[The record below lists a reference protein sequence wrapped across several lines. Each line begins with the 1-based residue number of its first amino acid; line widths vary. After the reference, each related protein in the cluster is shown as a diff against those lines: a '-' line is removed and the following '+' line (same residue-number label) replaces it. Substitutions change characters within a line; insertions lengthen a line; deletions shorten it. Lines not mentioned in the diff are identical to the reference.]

1 MTQPPVPAALPATQ
15 TVSVPLALLSLLER
29 TTSDLIT
36 LPPDALDAL
45 IDRTLQDIGELF
57 GVDRAYLF
65 LASED
70 GTVYDNTHEWC
81 APGVEPQRENLQGL
95 PTALF
100 PWWIAEMAA
109 GRDVV
114 LHSLEDLPAEAAT
127 ERALLE
133 PQGIR
138 SLLALPMRWRG
149 RFWGLT
155 GFDHVQCSR
164 AWSHDEVAVLRLVVS
179 AFAQGFERRRMDTRL
194 GLARTVFQQAQE
206 GIFVTDAAQ
215 RILDVNPTFCEIT
228 GVSASDS
235 LGRLQHSVLP
245 PLDDRGIW
253 ETVQVLGLWRGEFE
267 LSRPDGQVRA
277 LRLSVSGVR
286 DGRGQPD
293 GFVGVFSD
301 VTQLREQERRLRQLA
316 YHDPLT
322 HLPNRMLL
330 ADRMRQG
337 LAHARRQGGVL
348 AVALLDLDGFKPVN
362 DTHGHA
368 AGDQVLVELAHRLQ
382 AVLRDGDTVARL
394 GGDEFV
400 LLLPGLQTPE
410 DADILMQRVL
420 AAVEQPLPLPGQ
432 VALRLTASIGLRT
445 VPPLPED
452 ADTLLRQ
459 ADQALYAAKR
469 QGRARVHRFDADDE
483 QQALQ
488 RHARIA
494 EVGQALAR
502 GEMVLHYQ
510 PVVDLRNGQ
519 PLRAEA
525 LVRWARPGGPL
536 LMPGDWLPLIEHTA
550 LIAELGAWVLDTALR
565 ACAGWQAVAPGL
577 GVAVNV
583 SARELCDPGYV
594 HRLAQALAH
603 HPGLP
608 PRLLQL
614 EVVESAPMSALP
626 AALATMRGCRALG
639 VEFALDDFGTGYSS
653 LAYLKSLP
661 VTTAKI
667 DRSFVAQLHEG
678 DGREPSGDQ
687 RILQGI
693 VALVEGCGLQAVGEG
708 VETPQHARALVR
720 AGCVLGQGYGI
731 LRPVPVEQ
739 LLRWV
744 VGSSKTP
751 TVDSVTAPVTAV

>member
-1 MTQPPVPAALPATQ
+1 MTQPPVPAAWPATQ

-70 GTVYDNTHEWC
+70 GSVYDNTHEWC
-81 APGVEPQRENLQGL
+81 APGVEPQRENLRGL

-100 PWWIAEMAA
+100 PWWTAQMAA
-109 GRDVV
+109 GQDVV
-114 LHSLEDLPAEAAT
+114 LHSLDDLPAEAAS

-138 SLLALPMRWRG
+138 SLLALPVRWRG

-155 GFDHVQCSR
+155 GFDHVQRSH
-164 AWSHDEVAVLRLVVS
+164 AWSRDQVAVLRLVVS
-179 AFAQGFERRRMDTRL
+179 AQGFERRRMDARL

-206 GIFVTDAAQ
+206 GIFVTDAEQ
-215 RILDVNPTFCEIT
+215 RILDVNPTFSEIV
-228 GVSASDS
+228 GVPAADCV
-235 LGRLQHSVLP
+235 GRPQQAVLP
-245 PLDDRGIW
+245 PLQDPGIL
-253 ETVQVLGLWRGEFE
+253 ETVRVLGLWRGELE
-267 LSRPDGQVRA
+267 LNCADSQVRA
-277 LRLSVSGVR
+277 LRLSISAVR
-286 DGRGQPD
+286 DGRGRPD

-301 VTQLREQERRLRQLA
+301 VTRLREQERQLRQLA
-316 YHDPLT
+316 YHDALT
-322 HLPNRMLL
+322 HLPNRVLL
-330 ADRMRQG
+330 ADRMRQA

-550 LIAELGAWVLDTALR
+550 LIAELGAWVLGTALR
-565 ACAGWQAVAPGL
+565 ACADWQAVAPGL

-594 HRLAQALAH
+594 QRLAQALAH

-639 VEFALDDFGTGYSS
+639 VDFALDDFGTGYSS

-667 DRSFVAQLHEG
+667 DRSFVAQLHEA
-678 DGREPSGDQ
+678 DEDEPSGDQ
-687 RILQGI
+687 RIVQGI
-693 VALVEGCGLQAVGEG
+693 VALVGGCGLQAVGEG

-731 LRPVPVEQ
+731 LRPVPVQQ

-744 VGSSKTP
+744 VESSKTP
-751 TVDSVTAPVTAV
+751 TVDTVTAPVTAV